1 MVIDYTI
8 TIGNLVE
15 IASIIGGG
23 LMVMITL
30 RSDVANIKAEVGG
43 IQLEIR
49 KINDVLIT
57 QADQNRRILHLEE
70 DFRELRHGH
79 GFIQSRSTPGI
90 DRDYPTI
97 AIIGAVLFMSTDHPP
112 PRVSLRL
119 ASSSSSL
126 ARPW

>member
-30 RSDVANIKAEVGG
+30 RGDVANIKAEMGG
-43 IQLEIR
+43 IQLEVK
-49 KINDVLIT
+49 KIGDVLIT

-79 GFIQSRSTPGI
+79 GFIQTRRGVAGI
-90 DRDYPTI
+90 DGEYP
-97 AIIGAVLFMSTDHPP
+97 
-112 PRVSLRL
+112 
-119 ASSSSSL
+119 
-126 ARPW
+126 

>member
-30 RSDVANIKAEVGG
+30 RGDVANMKAEVNG
-43 IQLEIR
+43 IQLEIK
-49 KINDVLIT
+49 KIGDVLIT

-70 DFRELRHGH
+70 DFREFRHGH
-79 GFIQSRSTPGI
+79 GFIQTRSGPGI
-90 DRDYPTI
+90 ERE
-97 AIIGAVLFMSTDHPP
+97 HP
-112 PRVSLRL
+112 
-119 ASSSSSL
+119 
-126 ARPW
+126 

>member
-23 LMVMITL
+23 LMVMVTL
-30 RSDVANIKAEVGG
+30 RGDVANIKAEVGG
-43 IQLEIR
+43 IQTEIK

-70 DFRELRHGH
+70 DFRELRHGY
-79 GFIQSRSTPGI
+79 GFIPG
-90 DRDYPTI
+90 RGP
-97 AIIGAVLFMSTDHPP
+97 ALEREVP
-112 PRVSLRL
+112 
-119 ASSSSSL
+119 
-126 ARPW
+126 

>member
-30 RSDVANIKAEVGG
+30 RSDVANINSEMSG
-43 IQLEIR
+43 IQLEVK
-49 KINDVLIT
+49 KIGDVLIT

-79 GFIQSRSTPGI
+79 GFIQTRNPPGI
-90 DRDYPTI
+90 DRE
-97 AIIGAVLFMSTDHPP
+97 HP
-112 PRVSLRL
+112 
-119 ASSSSSL
+119 
-126 ARPW
+126 

>member
-30 RSDVANIKAEVGG
+30 RGDVANIKAEMGG
-43 IQLEIR
+43 IQLEVK
-49 KINDVLIT
+49 KIGDVLIT

-79 GFIQSRSTPGI
+79 GFVQTRRGVAGI
-90 DRDYPTI
+90 DGEYP
-97 AIIGAVLFMSTDHPP
+97 
-112 PRVSLRL
+112 
-119 ASSSSSL
+119 
-126 ARPW
+126 

>member
-23 LMVMITL
+23 LMVLITL
-30 RSDVANIKAEVGG
+30 RGDVANMKAEVGG
-43 IQLEIR
+43 IQQEIK
-49 KINDVLIT
+49 KIGDVLIT

-79 GFIQSRSTPGI
+79 GFIPTRNSPGI
-90 DRDYPTI
+90 DRE
-97 AIIGAVLFMSTDHPP
+97 HP
-112 PRVSLRL
+112 
-119 ASSSSSL
+119 
-126 ARPW
+126 

>member
-43 IQLEIR
+43 IQLEIK

-79 GFIQSRSTPGI
+79 GFNQARNAPGI
-90 DRDYPTI
+90 DRE
-97 AIIGAVLFMSTDHPP
+97 
-112 PRVSLRL
+112 
-119 ASSSSSL
+119 
-126 ARPW
+126 